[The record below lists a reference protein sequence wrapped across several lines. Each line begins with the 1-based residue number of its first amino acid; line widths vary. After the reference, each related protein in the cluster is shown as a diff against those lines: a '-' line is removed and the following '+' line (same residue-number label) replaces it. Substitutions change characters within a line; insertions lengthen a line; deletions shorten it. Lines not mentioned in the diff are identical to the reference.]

1 MATTGQATRY
11 RVLQPLGRGGMA
23 QVMLA
28 EDTVLGRRVA
38 LKRLRVTSDPAGIK
52 RLRREALIG
61 ASLNHPN
68 LIPVYDVWEEHD
80 GDLCIV
86 MEYIAGSTLRDLIRD
101 SGSVPA
107 SKALPILTG
116 VAAALDAVHQRGIVH
131 RDVKPANILLGVD
144 GQIKL
149 ADLGVAAVDDYTK
162 ITTADKVVGS
172 FSYMAPEQ
180 LEGGQPRPAIDIYA
194 LAAVAFE
201 TLCGKKAR
209 PEPNPVALAHAI
221 ATRPPPDLRDC
232 LPDAPAVAAAVLKRG
247 MAADPS
253 ERPRSAGEL
262 IARLG
267 AAFDEAKTE
276 ARLAPAPVVPLSRR
290 AEKQPPPVQLAG
302 EANTYRSRRETPSR
316 MLALGALA
324 ALLIAVA
331 AVALI
336 ASGSG
341 GGKSGTAS
349 SGGKSSARTASLRAA
364 RHRRPAHRSGAA
376 ATTTSAHGSG
386 ATTTTPATSTP
397 ATSSAGS
404 SASSSTS
411 SAGAPT
417 TSSAAAAPSATP
429 STPAGAVETFY
440 EDAAR
445 HDYAAA
451 WALAD
456 PNLRNQLHGYDSFSA
471 QMSNVRSITFHRA
484 ETVSGTGSSPATV
497 ALTTTSVQ
505 NSGTQNCSGT
515 AQTVRTSSGSWLVDH
530 VSVSCSAG

>member
-1 MATTGQATRY
+1 
-11 RVLQPLGRGGMA
+11 MA

-28 EDTVLGRRVA
+28 EDTVLDRRVA

-68 LIPVYDVWEEHD
+68 LIPVYDVWEERD

-86 MEYIAGSTLRDLIRD
+86 MEYIAGNTLRDLIRD

-180 LEGGQPRPAIDIYA
+180 LEGGQPQPAIDIYA

-221 ATRPPPDLRDC
+221 ATRAAPDLRDC
-232 LPDAPAVAAAVLKRG
+232 VPDAPAAAASVLKRG
-247 MAADPS
+247 MAANPA

-262 IARLG
+262 IARLR
-267 AAFDEAKTE
+267 AAFDVAKTE
-276 ARLAPAPVVPLSRR
+276 AAVPGAALAAIGRRPANQPSPVRS
-290 AEKQPPPVQLAG
+290 AG
-302 EANTYRSRRETPSR
+302 QAAAAPNTYRSRRETPSR
-316 MLALGALA
+316 VLALGALA
-324 ALLIAVA
+324 ALLIAIA
-331 AVALI
+331 AVAVI
-336 ASGSG
+336 
-341 GGKSGTAS
+341 AS
-349 SGGKSSARTASLRAA
+349 SGGGGNAGATSSTRGSSLRAA
-364 RHRRPAHRSGAA
+364 RHHRPAHRS
-376 ATTTSAHGSG
+376 SG
-386 ATTTTPATSTP
+386 TTTPASSTP
-397 ATSSAGS
+397 AASTPASSAGASSGSSRSSSGAGTSGTPAAGS
-404 SASSSTS
+404 SA
-411 SAGAPT
+411 AP
-417 TSSAAAAPSATP
+417 ATP

-456 PNLRNQLHGYDSFSA
+456 SNLRAQLRGYDSFSS
-471 QMSNVRSITFHRA
+471 QMNNVRSITFQHA
-484 ETVSGTGSSPATV
+484 QTVSGAGSSPATV
-497 ALTTTSVQ
+497 ELSTTSVQ

-515 AQTVRTSSGSWLVDH
+515 AQTVRASSGSWLVDH
-530 VSVSCSAG
+530 VSISCSAG